1 MSTRIAPD
9 VRRQQL
15 LKVAEGVFASRPY
28 ETISIQELAD
38 EAGVTR
44 GLIHHY
50 FGNKDGVMAALIQ
63 EIAPDRAP
71 NVLSQEIP
79 LRQRVETRVDQLMDV
94 FQSHREAWLATLA
107 LGPNLDS
114 PLREVAEELWEK
126 QFRVWQMTF
135 SDVLSDN
142 AKTRTLYSAYRG
154 LNQATCRLWLQG
166 ELSGDEAKLI
176 LVTAQTA
183 LLESVGPTLQ

>member
-15 LKVAEGVFASRPY
+15 LRVAEGVFASRPY

-50 FGNKDGVMAALIQ
+50 FGNKDGVMAALIR

-71 NVLSQEIP
+71 DVLSLALPLQE
-79 LRQRVETRVDQLMDV
+79 RVEARVDQLMDV

-107 LGPNLDS
+107 LGPNLDGS
-114 PLREVAEELWEK
+114 LREVAEELWEK
-126 QFRVWQMTF
+126 QFRVWQQTF
-135 SDVLSDN
+135 SDVLADN
-142 AKTRTLYSAYRG
+142 EKTRTLYGAYRG
-154 LNQATCRLWLQG
+154 LNQATCRLWLTG
-166 ELSGDEAKLI
+166 ELSRDEARLV

-183 LLESVGPTLQ
+183 LLRDVGPTLQ